1 MTQGHDKLWSLFG
14 LSYARFVV
22 LPRVLMHAMPD
33 DWQERMAQLL
43 QEYHDRYDAGE
54 LPELYV
60 SARAKNNR
68 WIKLPNWLV
77 NYRHPDREAIR
88 RVIRRKQ

>member
-1 MTQGHDKLWSLFG
+1 MSQGHDKLWQLFG

-33 DWQERMAQLL
+33 DWQERMVQLL
-43 QEYHDRYDAGE
+43 QEYHDHYDVEGV
-54 LPELYV
+54 PDLYV

-68 WIKLPNWLV
+68 WIRLPNWLV
-77 NYRHPDREAIR
+77 NYRHPDQAAICKITR
-88 RVIRRKQ
+88 SKH